1 MERTRLMV
9 GSLAVITATLL
20 AGCADQP
27 VQPDSQVLAVAEDVQ
42 FKVRGRKPDRTT
54 GCTGCPEDGTYS
66 DALDAVNVALEAEGA
81 NIRVFMAE
89 YLTTGQHDA
98 MGQVVFARDVG
109 NKRLSQDFVPN
120 DTRRESRSNI
130 TYIVDGSEGGT
141 SSGPTA
147 ADTEGAIDRAMAT
160 WDAEICSD
168 LNMTKNVTTT
178 FDIGV
183 IQAIVPPGFGGIPA
197 FIPFAD
203 VIHAGWL
210 TGDFFDALAPGGSNF
225 ILGVTFTVIFIDSNG
240 PTDIDNNGKIDT
252 AFREIYYND
261 NFAWGIDVPG
271 FFPVFDVETIVL
283 HEAGHGLS
291 QNHFGKIFST
301 FANGKL
307 HFSPEA
313 VMNAAVFGQ
322 KQTLLGTDVGGHC
335 SNWAQW
341 PNN

>member
-1 MERTRLMV
+1 MQWTRLVV
-9 GSLAVITATLL
+9 GSMTVITATLL
-20 AGCADQP
+20 ASCGDQP
-27 VQPDSQVLAVAEDVQ
+27 VQPDSQVVAVAEDVQ
-42 FKVRGRKPDRTT
+42 FKVRGRTPDRTT

-109 NKRLSQDFVPN
+109 NKQLSSDFVPN
-120 DTRRESRSNI
+120 DPRRHAGTNV
-130 TYIVDGSEGGT
+130 TYIVDGVDGGT
-141 SSGPTA
+141 SSGLLV

-160 WDAEICSD
+160 WGAETCSD
-168 LNMTKNVTTT
+168 LAMTKNSTTT

-183 IQAIVPPGFGGIPA
+183 VQAIFGFGGIGA

-210 TGDFFDALAPGGSNF
+210 PAGFFDVLAPGGSNF
-225 ILGVTFTVIFIDSNG
+225 IVGVTFTIIFIDGNG
-240 PTDIDNNGKIDT
+240 PTDIDSNGKIDT
-252 AFREIYYND
+252 AFGEIYYND

-271 FFPVFDVETIVL
+271 LAPIDVETVAL

-291 QNHFGKIFST
+291 QGHFGRFFGTI
-301 FANGKL
+301 ANQKL
-307 HFSPEA
+307 HFAPEA
-313 VMNAAVFGQ
+313 VMNAAVFGTR
-322 KQTLLGTDVGGHC
+322 QTLLGSDIGGHC

>member
-1 MERTRLMV
+1 MQWTRLVV
-9 GSLAVITATLL
+9 GSMTVITATLL
-20 AGCADQP
+20 SSCGDQP
-27 VQPDSQVLAVAEDVQ
+27 VQPDSQVVAVAEDVQ
-42 FKVRGRKPDRTT
+42 FKVRGRTPDRTT

-66 DALDAVNVALEAEGA
+66 DALDAINVALEVEGA

-109 NKRLSQDFVPN
+109 NKQLSSDFVPN
-120 DTRRESRSNI
+120 DPRRHAGTNV
-130 TYIVDGSEGGT
+130 TYIVDGVDGGT
-141 SSGPTA
+141 SSGLLV

-160 WDAEICSD
+160 WDAETCSD
-168 LNMTKNVTTT
+168 LNMTKNTTTT

-183 IQAIVPPGFGGIPA
+183 VQAIFGFGGIGA

-210 TGDFFDALAPGGSNF
+210 PAGFFDLLAQDGGDF
-225 ILGVTFTVIFIDSNG
+225 IIGVTFTIIFSG

-252 AFREIYYND
+252 AFGEIYYND

-271 FFPVFDVETIVL
+271 LAPIDVETVAL

-291 QNHFGKIFST
+291 QGHFGRFFGT
-301 FANGKL
+301 FTNQKL
-307 HFSPEA
+307 HFAPEA
-313 VMNAAVFGQ
+313 VMNAAVFGTR
-322 KQTLLGTDVGGHC
+322 QTLLGSDKGGHC

-341 PNN
+341 PNS